1 MMKYT
6 LIIMEQPNLW
16 ILPVAAIIPLALGF
30 IWYNPKVFGNAW
42 MKAAEISEERAK
54 SGNMLK
60 IFGLTYLFSLF
71 AAYVLTT
78 LSVHQASLF
87 GLFLGDPT
95 LEVANSEINEF
106 LSDFMATYGDRHRS
120 FGHGIIHG
128 LESGLLLGL
137 PFIGINTLFE
147 RRPMKYM
154 WIHVGFW
161 MLCFALMGGI
171 ICCYF

>member
-1 MMKYT
+1 
-6 LIIMEQPNLW
+6 MEQPNFW
-16 ILPVAAIIPLALGF
+16 ILPVAAIIPLVLGF

-71 AAYVLTT
+71 AAYILSS

-87 GLFLGDPT
+87 GLFLGDPA
-95 LEVANSEINEF
+95 LEVANSEVNKF

-120 FGHGIIHG
+120 FGHGVIHG
-128 LESGLLLGL
+128 LESGLFLGL
-137 PFIGINTLFE
+137 PLIGFNTLFE

-161 MLCFALMGGI
+161 MLCFALMGGT
-171 ICCYF
+171 ICCCF